1 MVDSCLLLLLI
12 CSVLGLVSGSSK
24 ELPIISFDEGY
35 SPLFGDANLAIL
47 KDGKTVHMSL
57 DERTGHVCFVVF
69 SGYGFLILW
78 RLVLCWI
85 LGFWQC
91 FWVLGHTGSGFI
103 SQDLYLHGFFSASIK
118 LPADYTAGVVVAF
131 YVSNLFKNLIKSLI
145 QDCLL
150 FFWTFFWNF
159 FIPCSYLNSKLN
171 NLIRPIRA
179 TWFFFFF
186 LFSKSYVLD
195 VFFSLS
201 FFLSFKF
208 WLKNMVLSISPRW
221 LFP

>member
-85 LGFWQC
+85 LGFLTV
-91 FWVLGHTGSGFI
+91 VLGFGAHRFRFHLSGPLPPWILQRFD
-103 SQDLYLHGFFSASIK
+103 QVACRLYSRS
-118 LPADYTAGVVVAF
+118 
-131 YVSNLFKNLIKSLI
+131 
-145 QDCLL
+145 C
-150 FFWTFFWNF
+150 
-159 FIPCSYLNSKLN
+159 
-171 NLIRPIRA
+171 RR
-179 TWFFFFF
+179 
-186 LFSKSYVLD
+186 VLCE
-195 VFFSLS
+195 
-201 FFLSFKF
+201 
-208 WLKNMVLSISPRW
+208 
-221 LFP
+221 